1 MGQKLRRR
9 KGLYARCK
17 QSRDITKIKQMKSP
31 TINACQITLGFY
43 TICKASHHSVNNEF
57 GPIRKCFVAY
67 CTYFTTSLIFIL
79 YILAGLPRARSARGT
94 EPPWNMVNLFSFGC
108 HVIDRAYVRTR
119 LQIVR
124 VG

>member
-9 KGLYARCK
+9 CGSYARSK

-31 TINACQITLGFY
+31 TINACQITLGLY

-57 GPIRKCFVAY
+57 GPTRKCFVAY

-79 YILAGLPRARSARGT
+79 YILSLYLLQVSRKELTRAIMRSD
-94 EPPWNMVNLFSFGC
+94 LF
-108 HVIDRAYVRTR
+108 
-119 LQIVR
+119 
-124 VG
+124 